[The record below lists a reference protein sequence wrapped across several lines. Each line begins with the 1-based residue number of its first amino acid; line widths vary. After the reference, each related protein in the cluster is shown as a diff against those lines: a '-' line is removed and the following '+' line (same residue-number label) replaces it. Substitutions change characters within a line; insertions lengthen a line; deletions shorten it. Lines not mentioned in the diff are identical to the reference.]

1 METQDVYKRQPFVLT
16 REGDYVYGR
25 GTIDDKGP
33 VLEALYAMKLLRDSG
48 VKLNKRVRLIM
59 GCNEETGSKCMA
71 HYNEVEEELS
81 CGFTPDANFP
91 CIHGEK
97 GHMSMMAYSKHTKIL
112 SMNGGFVTNAVCDSC
127 TTVIPAAAGLDVYK
141 RQVLRKTRRHT
152 WLWNFWREKP

>member
-1 METQDVYKRQPFVLT
+1 
-16 REGDYVYGR
+16 
-25 GTIDDKGP
+25 
-33 VLEALYAMKLLRDSG
+33 
-48 VKLNKRVRLIM
+48 
-59 GCNEETGSKCMA
+59 MA

-127 TTVIPAAAGLDVYK
+127 TTVIPGAAGLKEKLEKELAETKLQEYRVTEENE
-141 RQVLRKTRRHT
+141 RSRFMQRECLHMPARRRWGSMLQV
-152 WLWNFWREKP
+152 